1 MYSRTGIVQVISL
14 TLNVYSPAYYEILS
28 PDIKL
33 FPYANYIGIP
43 DFNKFESLKDLKLFI
58 RTTGEMIDIFET
70 KYREELREYW
80 DRERPLVQ
88 ETIMMDNFDDYL
100 NILED
105 PNDAQD
111 CDIYYP
117 PISPYMLGDEY
128 DEEAYKDI
136 IKKKNDPSAKRHP
149 DDILTKMVSKQEQEI
164 RNELILVRDID
175 MKTAQAIKDQ
185 QIGPALEYSEE
196 QWLMHLE
203 PMTFILNIAVADWND
218 YEGRFKKLLTLCK
231 MLPHEQSWDVYD
243 SVAGIVTLMKA
254 VQEYNAEAG
263 HIKEPFH
270 FHDLSHLLSILAS
283 SSQINSKL
291 IEDLII
297 LSHGIIDEARL
308 SSLAN
313 LFSLPPELIKAFFL
327 NSFSRQE
334 DINELKPLLMLLIR
348 RVYEMTGQSLSQE
361 AMKETEEIL
370 IALVEIY
377 NGEGKGW
384 QTLFQYCAS
393 EIKNGKKIMKLILNL
408 MEWKGGEGEIKSMIQ
423 GLKGSKPKG
432 GPGRPQ
438 MAQSM
443 KKKEEGKG
451 KGKNE
456 EGKKEEGK
464 KEEGK
469 KEGGK
474 KEGGKKDGGK
484 KEGGKKDG
492 INLGDIKLRVSEEI
506 KSISPPPWEA
516 IFDLIFENEE
526 KKGGGELKQL
536 SMNFIHLLTAW
547 FQGDIK

>member
-14 TLNVYSPAYYEILS
+14 TLNAFAPAYYEILS
-28 PDIKL
+28 PDIKI
-33 FPYANYIGIP
+33 FPYENYVSIP
-43 DFNKFESLKDLKLFI
+43 DLSKYENIKDLKLFL
-58 RTTGEMIDIFET
+58 RTADEMIEVFES
-70 KYREELREYW
+70 KYREYLHEHW
-80 DRERPLVQ
+80 DSDKPLVQ
-88 ETIMMDNFDDYL
+88 DSIVMECFADYVR
-100 NILED
+100 IIED

-111 CDIYYP
+111 CEIYYP

-128 DEEAYKDI
+128 DEEAYKEI
-136 IKKKNDPSAKRHP
+136 IKKKDEELAKRHP
-149 DDILTKMVSKQEQEI
+149 DEILMKMISKQEQEM
-164 RNELILVRDID
+164 RKELIVVRAID
-175 MKTAQAIKDQ
+175 LNAARKNNDQ
-185 QIGPALEYSEE
+185 QTRPALEYSEE

-203 PMTFILNIAVADWND
+203 PMTFLLNIAIANWND

-254 VQEYNAEAG
+254 VQEYNAETG
-263 HIKEPFH
+263 YIKEPFH

-297 LSHGIIDEARL
+297 LSHGIIDETRL
-308 SSLAN
+308 SSLAS

-334 DINELKPLLMLLIR
+334 DMNELKSLLMLLIQ
-348 RVYEMTGQSLSQE
+348 RVYQMTGQSPSLE

-370 IALVEIY
+370 MALVDIY

-393 EIKNGKKIMKLILNL
+393 EIKNGKKIMKLLLNL
-408 MEWKGGEGEIKSMIQ
+408 MEWKGGEGEVKSMIL
-423 GLKGSKPKG
+423 GLKGSKSKG

-438 MAQSM
+438 MAQPM

-451 KGKNE
+451 KGKKE
-456 EGKKEEGK
+456 EGKKEEVKKEEGK

-474 KEGGKKDGGK
+474 REG
-484 KEGGKKDG
+484 
-492 INLGDIKLRVSEEI
+492 IHLGDIKLKVEEEH
-506 KSISPPPWEA
+506 KSIAPPPWEA

-526 KKGGGELKQL
+526 KKAGGELKQL
-536 SMNFIHLLTAW
+536 SMNLIHLLTAW